1 MREAFGDSSGSEEEE
16 EAITEDEARGGS
28 GDRSKRLVPIWE
40 AVVEIRGLWL
50 CTDFL
55 SPQQQ
60 SRLLSALRRGTY
72 LLLPILTAEGW
83 LGEGSNN
90 QAVTDKSQ
98 LQKAMRFG
106 NLPWWATELCN
117 SVRDAVVLAE
127 EAAGARLL
135 PPDILWRQPLFDQ
148 LIANVYQPGEGIC
161 AHVDLM
167 RFEDGIAIVSLESS
181 CVMHFSNV
189 EHEEGREDAEE
200 DEERGKVGKVPVYLP
215 PGSLV
220 LLSGDARYSWK
231 HEINRRPGF
240 QFWEG
245 KELNQ
250 KQRTSITLRKLCPVD

>member
-1 MREAFGDSSGSEEEE
+1 MDEWQKAVLREAFGDSSGSEEEE
-16 EAITEDEARGGS
+16 EAIPEDEARGGKD
-28 GDRSKRLVPIWE
+28 GRSKRLVPIWE
-40 AVVEIRGLWL
+40 PVVEIRGLWL
-50 CTDFL
+50 CRDFL

-60 SRLLSALRRGTY
+60 SRLLSALRR
-72 LLLPILTAEGW
+72 EGW

-90 QAVTDKSQ
+90 QFLISPNSK
-98 LQKAMRFG
+98 KAMRFG

-127 EAAGARLL
+127 EAAGGRLL
-135 PPDILWRQPLFDQ
+135 PPDILRRQPLFDQ

>member
-1 MREAFGDSSGSEEEE
+1 MDEWQKAVMREAFGGSSASEEEE

-28 GDRSKRLVPIWE
+28 GDRSKRLAPIWE
-40 AVVEIRGLWL
+40 PVVEIRGLWL
-50 CTDFL
+50 CRDFL

-60 SRLLSALRRGTY
+60 SRLLSALLR
-72 LLLPILTAEGW
+72 EGW

-90 QAVTDKSQ
+90 QA
-98 LQKAMRFG
+98 MRFG
-106 NLPWWATELCN
+106 NLPCWATELCN

-127 EAAGARLL
+127 EAAAGGRLL

-148 LIANVYQPGEGIC
+148 FIANVYQPVEGIC

-200 DEERGKVGKVPVYLP
+200 EDEERGKVGKVPVYLP

-231 HEINRRPGF
+231 HEINREPGS